1 MNRGPIPGSAGRQDP
16 LDKALAAWGET
27 LPTEV
32 HALALACRAQTA
44 KAVAERLG
52 YSGAVISHVLANNY
66 PGDLARVFVAI
77 RGAFMGETAEC
88 PVLGEITKDQCLNHQ
103 GKPFSTAN
111 PARARLYR
119 ACRRCPNRQ
128 QKDSA

>member
-1 MNRGPIPGSAGRQDP
+1 MKRGRNSGWSGHMDP
-16 LDKALAAWGET
+16 LEKALAAWGEAM
-27 LPTEV
+27 PPEV
-32 HALALACRAQTA
+32 RALALACRAQTA
-44 KAVAERLG
+44 RAVAERLG
-52 YSGAVISHVLANNY
+52 YSGAVISHVLAKKY
-66 PGDLARVFVAI
+66 PGDIARVFVTI

-88 PVLGEITKDQCLNHQ
+88 PVLGEISKDQCLNHQ

-128 QKDSA
+128 QKDSV